1 MKSQKKEMGED
12 ENYNRIQRDRRGC
25 G

>member
-12 ENYNRIQRDRRGC
+12 ENYNRIQRDRRVC